1 MNMTVAEGFGFG
13 FGFGAL
19 SHSYQSYAITLSYLS
34 PPFPIQGVRV
44 PSLGSTGADKAA

>member
-1 MNMTVAEGFGFG
+1 MNMTVAEGFG

-44 PSLGSTGADKAA
+44 PFLGSTGADKTA